1 MQLAFL
7 VTGGR
12 EIFGSF
18 LASTEVLYPA
28 SVAWTDIANGGG
40 GLPPMSDARVATVNN
55 TVFILGTYVHNFQDK
70 IIKR

>member
-40 GLPPMSDARVATVNN
+40 GLPPMSDARVATADN
-55 TVFILGTYVHNFQDK
+55 TVFILGNSKVQ
-70 IIKR
+70 

>member
-40 GLPPMSDARVATVNN
+40 GLPPS
-55 TVFILGTYVHNFQDK
+55 
-70 IIKR
+70 